1 MKRLAGKH
9 SSECKYDTLDYYR
22 LRVVELENDRNKYS
36 DQSDYYQQ
44 ELAKS
49 HEILG
54 RVIHQVSERW
64 DSVNLT
70 KYFPT
75 DNLSRNRTLDNPTG
89 KTIKPIQP

>member
-1 MKRLAGKH
+1 MA
-9 SSECKYDTLDYYR
+9 SSQFKYGTLEYFHE
-22 LRVVELENDRNKYS
+22 RVLELEKERDTYCDESK
-36 DQSDYYQQ
+36 YYQT

-54 RVIHQVSERW
+54 RVIHQLSERW

-75 DNLSRNRTLDNPTG
+75 DNLQGKRTVGNPKG
-89 KTIKPIQP
+89 L